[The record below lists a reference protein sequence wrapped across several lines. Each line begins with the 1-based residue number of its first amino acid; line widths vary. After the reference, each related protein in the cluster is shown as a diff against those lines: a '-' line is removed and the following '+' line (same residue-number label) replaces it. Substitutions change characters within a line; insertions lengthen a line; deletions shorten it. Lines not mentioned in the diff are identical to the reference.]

1 MSSSQICALLD
12 LVSSSKRHKS
22 RSLLLFL
29 QMTLFIESETIQR
42 AGCGILNSLHFCPNS
57 PTADL
62 IGHLAA
68 MAAMT
73 RFPTDVRIQFWG
85 GNILLATPGCDPLH
99 VALFGGPLAV
109 SRAMRVCSTNQ
120 DFQFA
125 GCKQLGALYQLAV
138 KEGAKGAK
146 ELKTWGA
153 LFRKEVQRL
162 GLGCG
167 ASLLALQGARKAFSA
182 AKGLSNLAEWVA
194 EERPKK
200 AKSLPLEVERDL
212 PKETVTEK
220 RDWAAA
226 LSSLLG
232 ALEAFSKSARVQEA
246 GLVELREWAMPG
258 GPVSAPPRWPK
269 EEAGGCKVGA
279 AAQRA
284 SKRGLDEPPQSKE
297 WTFGGFPQFPGQPCT
312 DGKERPE
319 AMESSHLLLT
329 RALHAAVAA
338 AESFP
343 FDSECAYVAFSALNE
358 LLPLG
363 FDITAY
369 VQQLKL
375 LGSKEGRT
383 GGSGELTAGATCDKA
398 RSEKLDSQSAVSTPH
413 STSERE
419 PLQEALFQ
427 AIKEIVCVFERA
439 VGVVQKR
446 LESGDENKAVRTGA
460 DQKNHEVPDSE
471 SVLCCTMAEFA
482 AMPPA
487 FCLAFEKLVGQA
499 LKISQEELEQRTSSN
514 EVNASVTDVR
524 SPRTSEDAEGASAE
538 GKVTSTISLEESRVL
553 QEGPGV
559 RQKGPEV
566 LQEGRARS
574 PFGTDGRSKKACQS
588 FSHVTEQA
596 GLPAVLA
603 TALEAFGRLLLRR
616 DVSRDAAI
624 QAAKSMEH
632 MYYVWENTDFS
643 EGWRV
648 TELYLEGG
656 PGTPFGA
663 NWSVSG
669 LRAIFVELIAYNRAI
684 GKERLAGS
692 ESELSALEAA
702 QAFAEALGAAFSV
715 RQVRQGGAAALCEE
729 RGGLLEELVGI
740 LRGAFLRD
748 GEEAPAFGDRLV
760 QNGKQRTKTLY
771 ESALHKAVSP
781 LFTECPEASAAA
793 ARVGGRLLV
802 EDFLRACWQKKP
814 VSACSLQNEVTN
826 FKRCLRGRRCL
837 QVQSFVA
844 NVPLRSVCFQ

>member
-29 QMTLFIESETIQR
+29 QMTLFIETETIQR

-85 GNILLATPGCDPLH
+85 GNILLAMPGCDTLH

-125 GCKQLGALYQLAV
+125 GCKQLGAFYQLAV
-138 KEGAKGAK
+138 KEGAKELKRAK
-146 ELKTWGA
+146 ETRGA
-153 LFRKEVQRL
+153 LFQKEVQRL

-182 AKGLSNLAEWVA
+182 VNSAKSLSSLAEWMA
-194 EERPKK
+194 EERRKK
-200 AKSLPLEVERDL
+200 AKSLPLEIERDL
-212 PKETVTEK
+212 PKETATNK

-232 ALEAFSKSARVQEA
+232 VLEAFPKSARVQEA
-246 GLVELREWAMPG
+246 GLVELREWVMPG

-284 SKRGLDEPPQSKE
+284 SKRGLDEPPLRKE
-297 WTFGGFPQFPGQPCT
+297 WIFGGFPQFPGGFSTYGEKSPVDQS
-312 DGKERPE
+312 E
-319 AMESSHLLLT
+319 AIGSSHLLLI
-329 RALHAAVAA
+329 RALRAAVAA

-343 FDSECAYVAFSALNE
+343 FDSECAHVALSALNE

-363 FDITAY
+363 FDIAAY

-375 LGSKEGRT
+375 LGSNEGRT
-383 GGSGELTAGATCDKA
+383 GGRDKLTAEAIRDKA
-398 RSEKLDSQSAVSTPH
+398 PSEMLDLESVASTPH
-413 STSERE
+413 SSPERK

-427 AIKEIVCVFERA
+427 AIKDIVCVFERA
-439 VGVVQKR
+439 VGVLQKR
-446 LESGDENKAVRTGA
+446 LESGDENKAVGTGA
-460 DQKNHEVPDSE
+460 DQKNHEVPESE
-471 SVLCCTMAEFA
+471 SVLCCSMAEVA
-482 AMPPA
+482 RMPRA
-487 FCLAFEKLVGQA
+487 FCLAFEKLVRQA
-499 LKISQEELEQRTSSN
+499 QLLSEQKSLSI
-514 EVNASVTDVR
+514 EGDAGAY
-524 SPRTSEDAEGASAE
+524 SPRTGQDAEGVSAE
-538 GKVTSTISLEESRVL
+538 GERSAEPAPEELGVL
-553 QEGPGV
+553 QEGSGV
-559 RQKGPEV
+559 RQEV
-566 LQEGRARS
+566 LQEGRARI
-574 PFGTDGRSKKACQS
+574 PLETDERSGKSNNREAYRCVFAVMEQS
-588 FSHVTEQA
+588 

-603 TALEAFGRLLLRR
+603 AALQAFGRLLLRR

-632 MYYVWENTDFS
+632 MYHVWEDTDFS

-648 TELYLEGG
+648 TELYLERG
-656 PGTPFGA
+656 PGKPFGA
-663 NWSVSG
+663 DWSVSG
-669 LRAIFVELIAYNRAI
+669 LRAIFVELIAYNRGL

-702 QAFAEALGAAFSV
+702 QAFTEALGAALSV
-715 RQVRQGGAAALCEE
+715 PRVCQGGAAALCEE
-729 RGGLLEELVGI
+729 RGGLLAELIGI

-748 GEEAPAFGDRLV
+748 GGEAPAFGDRSV
-760 QNGKQRTKTLY
+760 QKSKQRTKTLCA
-771 ESALHKAVSP
+771 SALHQAVSP
-781 LFTECPEASAAA
+781 LFTECPEVSAAA
-793 ARVGGRLLV
+793 ARVGRLLV
-802 EDFLRACWQKKP
+802 EDFLRAWGQKKP
-814 VSACSLQNEVTN
+814 VSGFSLQIEVTN
-826 FKRCLRGRRCL
+826 LKRCLRGKK
-837 QVQSFVA
+837 VS
-844 NVPLRSVCFQ
+844 PS